1 MQAVRSSRVVVTQ
14 AYALKWLLAF
24 QGWPCAIHVGWR
36 NRRVLIVTVVWKTYY
51 FRIILLIIGSVQRIR
66 LDKVGSVGIRFGYKV
81 ESDWIRLDQYEPG
94 WIRMDQDESVW
105 VSLVQL
111 GSVCISSLDKV
122 GSVWNSMDQVG

>member
-1 MQAVRSSRVVVTQ
+1 M
-14 AYALKWLLAF
+14 
-24 QGWPCAIHVGWR
+24 
-36 NRRVLIVTVVWKTYY
+36 VWKTYY

>member
-1 MQAVRSSRVVVTQ
+1 MRHPCWVEKSTCSHCHGGLENLLFQNHSINYWISTADQVGLWIRS
-14 AYALKWLLAF
+14 
-24 QGWPCAIHVGWR
+24 
-36 NRRVLIVTVVWKTYY
+36 N
-51 FRIILLIIGSVQRIR
+51 
-66 LDKVGSVGIRFGYKV
+66 KVGSVGIRFGYKV

-122 GSVWNSMDQVG
+122 GS